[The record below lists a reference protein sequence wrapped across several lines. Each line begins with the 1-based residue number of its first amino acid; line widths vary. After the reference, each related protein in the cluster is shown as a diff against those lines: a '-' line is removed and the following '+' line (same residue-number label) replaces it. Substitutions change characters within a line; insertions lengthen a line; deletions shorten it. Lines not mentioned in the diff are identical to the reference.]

1 MKDKGEILASKLKK
15 FGNCYFFMHNTKE
28 YCIVEKIINEG
39 FIFEDQLLHS
49 SDRVNISE
57 PVEIAYFML
66 LRKDYG
72 PYTIIIAIPKA
83 TFEYYSAV
91 SGKNEVGLEEVITI
105 TEPYYGDNDE
115 LVYTLSNRHILGHFN
130 IITGEFVEN
139 SKWDPDFNAC
149 QSKSTRNNSGKQS
162 KK

>member
-1 MKDKGEILASKLKK
+1 MKDKGEILASKLNN

-28 YCIVEKIINEG
+28 YSIVEKIINEG
-39 FIFEDQLLHS
+39 FIFEDQLLRS
-49 SDRVNISE
+49 TDRVNVAE

-72 PYTIIIAIPKA
+72 PYTIVIAIPKA

-115 LVYTLSNRHILGHFN
+115 LVYTLSYKHILGHFN
-130 IITGEFVEN
+130 TITGEFFEN
-139 SKWDPDFNAC
+139 SKWDPDFINC
-149 QSKSTRNNSGKQS
+149 KSKPTRNISRKHFR
-162 KK
+162 K